1 MADARQSGQRAS
13 PRHLATRN
21 YSFDMKFTSLS
32 PENRGQSERVLGY
45 LNFSTGSFDP
55 KFFRDLDDLFYDLD
69 VLNRAEQKR
78 NSSFI
83 EQDESLSGQNEQA
96 ISNLFN
102 SGDSIKTY
110 QLLYDILKDGLEYLQ
125 KETSTF
131 KNNAQALGAL
141 SFTFDHVLPAY
152 QEFHKDLLYH
162 KTDDELFTS
171 FFIARTFQ
179 YVLQSEAP
187 WDDFKQADIIHRLN
201 DYVGYRPTAV
211 LHSRQKMQPYSHEFF
226 QPIPLYIEGVGI
238 WKGPYQD
245 VCAVALD
252 ILRHTD
258 ESILTRAYFDPDNM
272 RELAIDVRTLDFDHP
287 VNRRLNYPFGSWDA
301 SSVDNKGLFRR
312 YIIHQTTLDA
322 ICSRI
327 LSGIQ
332 PYEELVY
339 EAGAVLAGTMLM
351 GASINGSS
359 PDSHDSSVT
368 LSTLLPIVAQYR
380 DDFYESLMEKSPEP
394 IRTRLIKE
402 VKTYRQPFGAARQYF
417 NHILSKLRAEQLQN
431 VQLARLYA
439 WMGYPDAAQDRASL
453 VKSVSA
459 RMRCQI
465 DCLLT
470 NSHSLLDDNIIDD
483 VLPMITQIETILED
497 GIQCGAFVDPWNIL
511 GFGDQFPLF
520 HSAEDSTP
528 DQRIDELINLMGA
541 IFNLYSRTMR
551 QASANNK
558 PELKEELSANMH
570 RLANWWDQYGSSDLS
585 SIDSISGNESWE
597 SANQVADALAVWKKA
612 GAAAGDIKFWRPQV
626 ENFDSTKAYAQLIEE
641 LMDQKD
647 YVAAMALLMNWLSV
661 SDEILLDDGDYSIHP
676 LILRWMEDQWFKSSK
691 MDRIEGRRGKET
703 MDGWS
708 ASKKFIDFLEANAGA
723 YWEIPHLEVSQN
735 GFPSFD
741 EFKQGLKE
749 DSSENDS
756 FDDLFLNF
764 MGMPKPPEEGDA
776 SDNFNP
782 IDEDVEDEG
791 DEEDDDD
798 NVFRSAYENVVYR
811 DTTDDGIDSDM
822 MDDKSADP
830 LADFELMGEMDRIN
844 DRLLFWVTVARL
856 WKMSAVFSLNY
867 ANAHPDRDETLSSWA
882 KTGREKLQQLL
893 YLTTEVEQYKIPA
906 PTDSRQSLIEY
917 EQRRAIKDSLL
928 ERLVSTIVEMEDVCR
943 ILASTVSEPIPDND
957 NTWESLN
964 QRILQAMLHSDVD
977 RIHELWQPFLNV
989 LSEQTLLYRPIA
1001 RGGSAQKIAK
1011 SKGVQIVI
1019 QRLLNT
1025 LPRLGLMLYSLDLLN
1040 ISQQIEHTHPIGMGA
1055 ITRFDKIFEV
1065 ACFGMVRN
1073 IVETSS
1079 NRRQN
1084 WSVISLTETLEKL
1097 AEALLSCW
1105 LSHSQGI
1112 RVSSI
1117 ESIGSTHQWIRLQA
1131 FIKKYG
1137 KDLFSPIY
1145 MGYGSLQAILHQTVP
1160 FWLKNLMNSDEP
1172 EMGETLLED
1181 LRNNSISFDEACHWL
1196 EIVYDSILEYY
1207 GQYIDYN
1214 STTTQ
1219 SDKGEMLFA
1228 LLDFLRLQATYDR
1241 IAWKLMPVAT
1251 IHSALVRE
1259 GKMEAADFWRR
1270 AIAERCSDVAD
1281 AQWERYTQLQKQ
1293 YGMLMTGIGDRIG
1306 ERFVRPLEVEQL
1318 CSLIE
1323 PAINE
1328 QKEKKP
1334 LVSFKMFIDG
1344 VARFAESP
1352 KGNGFELPSW
1362 LEDIEKEAQRIRN
1375 RSEEEDEMLDL
1386 SVYVKPVTQTKAKLL
1401 KTIAAMKKRVA
1412 DNDN

>member
-1 MADARQSGQRAS
+1 ME
-13 PRHLATRN
+13 
-21 YSFDMKFTSLS
+21 FTSLS
-32 PENRGQSERVLGY
+32 PENRKQAERILGY

-69 VLNRAEQKR
+69 ILNRAEQER
-78 NSSFI
+78 DSSFV
-83 EQDESLSGQNEQA
+83 EQGESLSSQSEQA
-96 ISNLFN
+96 ITNLFN
-102 SGDSIKTY
+102 TRDFISTY
-110 QLLYDILKDGLEYLQ
+110 QLLYNILKEGLEHLQ
-125 KETSTF
+125 KETTTF
-131 KNNAQALGAL
+131 KNNAQAFGTLC
-141 SFTFDHVLPAY
+141 FTFDHVLPAY
-152 QEFHKDLLYH
+152 KEFHKDLLYH
-162 KTDDELFTS
+162 KKEDELFTS
-171 FFIARTFQ
+171 FFIARTLQ
-179 YVLQSEAP
+179 YVLQTEAP

-211 LHSRQKMQPYSHEFF
+211 LHNRQKMQPYAHEFF

-245 VCAVALD
+245 VCTVALD

-258 ESILTRAYFDPDNM
+258 DSILTRAYFDPDNM
-272 RELAIDVRTLDFDHP
+272 RELAIDIRTLDFDHP

-301 SSVDNKGLFRR
+301 SSVDNKGFFRR

-327 LSGIQ
+327 LSGAQ

-351 GASINGSS
+351 GASINGSC

-394 IRTRLIKE
+394 IRTRLIQE
-402 VKTYRQPFGAARQYF
+402 VKIYRQPFGAARQYF

-439 WMGYPDAAQDRASL
+439 WMGYPDAAQDRAGL

-470 NSHSLLDDNIIDD
+470 NSHSLLDDDIVDD
-483 VLPMITQIETILED
+483 VLPMIKQIETILED

-541 IFNLYSRTMR
+541 IFNLYSRSMR

-558 PELKEELSANMH
+558 HALKEELSANMH
-570 RLANWWDQYGSSDLS
+570 RLANWWDQFASSDLS
-585 SIDSISGNESWE
+585 SIDSISGDESWE

-626 ENFDSTKAYAQLIEE
+626 ENFDSTKAYALLIEE

-661 SDEILLDDGDYSIHP
+661 SDEVLLDDGDYSIHP
-676 LILRWMEDQWFKSSK
+676 LILRWMEDQWFISTKI
-691 MDRIEGRRGKET
+691 DRIEGRRGKET
-703 MDGWS
+703 MDGWA

-723 YWEIPHLEVSQN
+723 YWEIPQLEVSQN

-741 EFKQGLKE
+741 EFKQELKE
-749 DSSENDS
+749 DSIENDN

-764 MGMPKPPEEGDA
+764 MGMPKPPAEGDNPE
-776 SDNFNP
+776 DFNSLN
-782 IDEDVEDEG
+782 EDGD

-798 NVFRSAYENVVYR
+798 VFRSAYEDVVYR
-811 DTTDDGIDSDM
+811 DTTDDGVDSDM

-844 DRLLFWVTVARL
+844 DRLMFWVTVARL
-856 WKMSAVFSLNY
+856 WKMSAVFSLAH
-867 ANAHPDRDETLSSWA
+867 ANEHPDRDETLRSWA
-882 KTGREKLQQLL
+882 IIGREKLQQLL
-893 YLTTEVEQYKIPA
+893 YLTTEVEHYKIPA
-906 PTDSRQSLIEY
+906 PTDAHQSLIEY

-943 ILASTVSEPIPDND
+943 ILASTKTELISDNE

-964 QRILQAMLHSDVD
+964 QRLLQAMLHSDVD
-977 RIHELWQPFLNV
+977 LIHDLWQPFLDV

-1019 QRLLNT
+1019 QRLLNS
-1025 LPRLGLMLYSLDLLN
+1025 LPKLGLMLYSLDLLN

-1073 IVETSS
+1073 IVENSS

-1084 WSVISLTETLEKL
+1084 WSAISLTETLEKL
-1097 AEALLSCW
+1097 AETLLSCW
-1105 LSHSQGI
+1105 LTHSQGI

-1117 ESIGSTHQWIRLQA
+1117 ESVGSALQWTRLQA

-1137 KDLFSPIY
+1137 KDLFSPIH
-1145 MGYGSLQAILHQTVP
+1145 MGYGALQAILHQTVP
-1160 FWLKNLMNSDEP
+1160 VWLKSLMNSEEP

-1181 LRNNSISFDEACHWL
+1181 IENNVISFDEACHWL
-1196 EIVYDSILEYY
+1196 ELVYDSIMEYY

-1219 SDKGEMLFA
+1219 SDKGEMLYT
-1228 LLDFLRLQATYDR
+1228 LLDFLRLQASYDR
-1241 IAWKLMPVAT
+1241 IAWKLMPVET

-1259 GKMEAADFWRR
+1259 GKMEAADFWLH
-1270 AIAERCSDVAD
+1270 AIAERCYDVAD
-1281 AQWERYTQLQKQ
+1281 AQWEKYTQLQKQ

-1306 ERFVRPLEVEQL
+1306 ERFVKPLEVEQL

-1328 QKEKKP
+1328 QREKKP
-1334 LVSFKMFIDG
+1334 LVSFKLFTDG
-1344 VARFAESP
+1344 IERFAEHP
-1352 KGNGFELPSW
+1352 KGNGFELPAW
-1362 LEDIEKEAQRIRN
+1362 LEAIEKEAQRIRN

-1386 SVYVKPVTQTKAKLL
+1386 SAYIKPVMQTKAKLL
-1401 KTIAAMKKRVA
+1401 KMIAIMKKRMKES
-1412 DNDN
+1412 DQ